1 VGTDRRWVKFGGG
14 CSQRQICWIR
24 EQIKEAASLGQKVL
38 IGCHLAF
45 CPGTAPNSCLLWN
58 FEEMLEV
65 IRDTAPGVVVASIA
79 GHAHQNGY
87 KLDNWGIHHIVLPA
101 VLETPPGRD
110 CFGHIN
116 VFCDR
121 LELVGVD
128 TMMSLTLP
136 LLTKRD
142 MDVINIAIGKGAG

>member
-1 VGTDRRWVKFGGG
+1 
-14 CSQRQICWIR
+14 
-24 EQIKEAASLGQKVL
+24 
-38 IGCHLAF
+38 
-45 CPGTAPNSCLLWN
+45 
-58 FEEMLEV
+58 
-65 IRDTAPGVVVASIA
+65 
-79 GHAHQNGY
+79 
-87 KLDNWGIHHIVLPA
+87 VLPA